1 MNEKWYDTA
10 ARVGARIIELLH
22 WIAAATLAA
31 LLIFSFFF
39 AQDIGAV
46 LAEGVAKAGSE
57 ELASYGFRVALVV
70 DDAARGVSLA
80 AFRLFLGGAAIT
92 LSLMAM
98 VFRNVYL
105 ILRNT
110 RGGTPFVP
118 DNIRMLREIGWFSIA
133 QPAVGLV
140 VSVLVQ
146 LTCGIGR
153 VDASVDIDS
162 LIIGLLALCL
172 TRVFARGME
181 LERDTEGLL

>member
-1 MNEKWYDTA
+1 M
-10 ARVGARIIELLH
+10 
-22 WIAAATLAA
+22 
-31 LLIFSFFF
+31 
-39 AQDIGAV
+39 
-46 LAEGVAKAGSE
+46 
-57 ELASYGFRVALVV
+57 
-70 DDAARGVSLA
+70 SLA
-80 AFRLFLGGAAIT
+80 AFRLVLGGAAIT

-172 TRVFARGME
+172 TRVFARGMQ